1 MTLERIEVTPFPV
14 VIGALVTQRKT
25 GNLTVARGNSRKV
38 LYFSQGE
45 LILAIS
51 TEPEDSLGDYLVRRG
66 LATADQ
72 ARELHSED
80 PTQAIARFHQTEV
93 SERNPTQAVL
103 REWTTS
109 IVVPLFSVDEGTAA
123 FTDDEPLEPAKRI
136 FLSTTAVVLEGI
148 RSITNGLIIRRSLGD
163 LKREIAPALDSLFT
177 IDTLPLNTAE
187 RKVAETLSEPETIE
201 SFLKRYSSE
210 SLLAA
215 RVVIALLSL
224 GVFSV
229 VQKRTTD
236 STMDIDEMQRDLMLL
251 AAIGSNDPR
260 SLKAVALARQLPNI
274 DYYQLLDIPRA
285 ATRSQIVPRIDELK
299 KQYEANTYPP
309 PARESV
315 TAIRRKLDEALGVLN
330 DPVKRAEYD
339 KIIIAGRRH
348 EASDPS
354 LQQKLAQR
362 SIAQK
367 NFERAGELSISGD
380 YYGAIVLLKQS
391 LEYTP
396 HNADAWFLLGSCQE
410 KNPNWRHDAVDS
422 YQKALSINPNHID
435 TMIALGDLYQSE
447 GLAGRARACFEDVL
461 KIEPE
466 NARARTRMKTA
477 KK

>member
-1 MTLERIEVTPFPV
+1 
-14 VIGALVTQRKT
+14 
-25 GNLTVARGNSRKV
+25 
-38 LYFSQGE
+38 
-45 LILAIS
+45 
-51 TEPEDSLGDYLVRRG
+51 
-66 LATADQ
+66 
-72 ARELHSED
+72 
-80 PTQAIARFHQTEV
+80 
-93 SERNPTQAVL
+93 
-103 REWTTS
+103 
-109 IVVPLFSVDEGTAA
+109 
-123 FTDDEPLEPAKRI
+123 
-136 FLSTTAVVLEGI
+136 
-148 RSITNGLIIRRSLGD
+148 
-163 LKREIAPALDSLFT
+163 LFT

-187 RKVAETLSEPETIE
+187 RKVAETLSEPETVE

-299 KQYEANTYPP
+299 KQYEPNTYPP